1 MEITN
6 IKFLKYNDDDE
17 KILKDYLSQNTEATK
32 TFRYFKK
39 RDFNVINNHIYTALY
54 FNNNDIIGYG
64 HLDREDNTVWLGIM
78 VSDKFR
84 RLGIGNKIITNLIEN
99 YDGEINLSVDKKNI
113 SAINLYKSK
122 NFIKLKDNNEII
134 IMKLKK

>member
-6 IKFLKYNDDDE
+6 IKFLKYNDNDE
-17 KILKDYLSQNTEATK
+17 KILKDYLSQNTKATK

-54 FNNNDIIGYG
+54 FNNNDIVGYG